1 MRVLTDR
8 RHYESI
14 ADAIRERRGTGGT
27 LRPGEMAGAI
37 RELPAGDGIPLIGRF
52 GRELQRLPWQAAE
65 GEAFAP
71 WEAEEPGLRFSCW
84 TRTPGD
90 LREGGTAPVGA
101 VYVPLD
107 GWTHLFVR
115 TRAVGRVEVRLRL
128 GPCARVQVQ
137 WGDGTGTTREAGE
150 AGGLEVLEHGYLGE
164 EPLREICLRAQGSL
178 ALGGGTQDS
187 AAVAPGALLEA
198 AWVAE
203 GTGLSDYALAG
214 AAGLLEVLL
223 PPGAALG
230 RYALSQCT
238 ALRAVTLP
246 PGLLG
251 EEGQEG
257 RLPEGLLSGCR
268 ALREVCLPAGILE
281 AGSFAFSGCAR
292 LPRLHLPRA
301 QRLEAYVCYG
311 DGALE
316 EVVTGPALTELGQSA
331 FAMCAAL
338 ESLHSPTGARVKGT
352 LELPGGLE
360 TLSSGAFSDCPG
372 LREAVLP
379 EGIRVLSGGALQDD
393 LGLQRLSLP
402 DSLTEMG
409 TGCLSGCCSLQELV
423 VPEGVGRI
431 GLGAL
436 RGCTLLRK
444 LVLLPRTPPRLS
456 GSSALQ
462 GLDGECRIIVPAG
475 CLEEYAGAQYWSAL
489 AEQME
494 EASS

>member
-8 RHYESI
+8 RHYEQI
-14 ADAIRERRGTGGT
+14 ASAIRERRGTGGT

-52 GRELQRLPWQAAE
+52 GRELQRLPWQAIE
-65 GEAFAP
+65 DEAFAP
-71 WEAEEPGLRFSCW
+71 WEEEEPGLRFSCW
-84 TRTPGD
+84 TRTPRE
-90 LREGGTAPVGA
+90 LREEGASPVGA
-101 VYVPLD
+101 VYVPRD

-115 TRAVGRVEVRLRL
+115 TLAVRRVCLRLRL
-128 GPCARVQVQ
+128 GPGTWVQVL
-137 WGDGTGTTREAGE
+137 WGDGSGTSRQAGE
-150 AGGLEVLEHGYLGE
+150 EGSLEVLEHEFLGE
-164 EPLREICLRAQGSL
+164 EPLREICVQAQGNLS
-178 ALGGGTQDS
+178 LGGGTAES
-187 AAVAPGALLEA
+187 AAVEPGGVLEA

-203 GTGLSDYALAG
+203 GTGLSDYALARC
-214 AAGLLEVLL
+214 AGLREVLL
-223 PPGAALG
+223 PPGAQLG

-238 ALRAVTLP
+238 ALREVTLP

-251 EEGQEG
+251 EDARQG

-268 ALREVCLPAGILE
+268 GLRDLCLPAGILE
-281 AGSFAFSGCAR
+281 AGSFAFSGCPGLR
-292 LPRLHLPRA
+292 HLSLPRA
-301 QRLEAYVCYG
+301 VRLEAYVCYG

-316 EVVTGPALTELGQSA
+316 EVVTGDSLMELGQSA
-331 FAMCAAL
+331 FSGCGAL
-338 ESLHSPTGARVKGT
+338 ESLHPAQSAQVKGR

-372 LREAVLP
+372 LREATLP
-379 EGIRVLSGGALQDD
+379 EGIRVLASGALQDGA
-393 LGLQRLSLP
+393 GLLRLTLP
-402 DSLTEMG
+402 ESLTEMG
-409 TGCLSGCCSLQELV
+409 TSCLSGCTSLQELV
-423 VPEGVGRI
+423 VPEGVSRM

-436 RGCTLLRK
+436 RGCTLLHR

-462 GLDGECRIIVPAG
+462 GLDGACRLIVPAG

-489 AEQME
+489 AAQME